1 MEWRQEIPEYLEQ
14 KKDGGSA
21 IGDSLN
27 ITENSDGS
35 FTMEWDEKDPEWNWL
50 NGLTSKEIQ
59 SIIEKALELDEKNEE
74 PN

>member
-1 MEWRQEIPEYLEQ
+1 M
-14 KKDGGSA
+14 S
-21 IGDSLN
+21 DSLN
-27 ITENSDGS
+27 ITENSDGT
-35 FTMEWDEKDPEWNWL
+35 FTMEWDKDDPEWNWL